1 MINYNAIY
9 DFCKIKNKNNFTR
22 NNNNKPSD
30 RVNYLIKL
38 IESENIDYELDEF
51 YYQRRRGAKK
61 SGFNIILKGTSNK
74 IITAHHDVVN
84 TKSDNANDN
93 SASVINVLMLK
104 KLLPEVHV
112 VILDGEEI
120 GGVGSQRL
128 SYQIKN
134 RKFGD
139 IKWVLN
145 LELTG
150 KGGQYFF
157 IGDYYG
163 KLSDHIQFLFNKCSK
178 NITLFNDSD
187 IFFRNDIDSTVINTL
202 PLMET
207 YESNSE
213 IDYKFGVKWGN
224 SYLNDD
230 LIYLCHTNEDSLDTI
245 DVDDMKE
252 FVEEVLIKI
261 LTTDT

>member
-1 MINYNAIY
+1 MINYNNIY

-22 NNNNKPSD
+22 NNNNKPSA
-30 RVNYLIKL
+30 RVEYLIKL

-51 YYQRRRGAKK
+51 YYQRKGNNKK
-61 SGFNIILKGTSNK
+61 SGFNIILKGASNK
-74 IITAHHDVVN
+74 MVTAHHDVIN
-84 TKSDNANDN
+84 TRSDNANDN

-104 KLLPEVHV
+104 KLLPETHV

-128 SYQIKN
+128 SDQIKN

-157 IGDYYG
+157 IGDYPG
-163 KLSDHIQFLFNKCSK
+163 KLSDHIQFLFNKCSRS
-178 NITLFNDSD
+178 ITLFNDSD
-187 IFFRNDIDSTVINTL
+187 IFSRNDIDSTVINTL
-202 PLMET
+202 PLIED
-207 YESNSE
+207 YKINSRLN
-213 IDYKFGVKWGN
+213 YKFGIKWGN
-224 SYLNDD
+224 VYLDDD
-230 LIYLCHTNEDSLDTI
+230 LIDLCHTNEDSLNTI
-245 DVDDMKE
+245 DVNDMKE
-252 FVEEVLIKI
+252 FVEKVLIKI
-261 LTTDT
+261 LTTHV